1 MPTPP
6 VSASFVR
13 RGRQIYGS
21 LRDSTLL
28 IKSDDHQVD
37 PDTVSAN
44 ERVSLSRYGPMSGC
58 AHVPKWSIATGPAL
72 KDDSN
77 SRQGHSPHR
86 PRSVGTVLRVKA
98 KMAA

>member
-1 MPTPP
+1 MLDGYTRPRLFQYFFMPTPP

-44 ERVSLSRYGPMSGC
+44 ERVSLSRYGPISGC
-58 AHVPKWSIATGPAL
+58 AHVRNGQSLPG
-72 KDDSN
+72 
-77 SRQGHSPHR
+77 RH
-86 PRSVGTVLRVKA
+86 
-98 KMAA
+98 